1 MRHDII
7 RKRCVCAILAA
18 GLLATSACGQSAAK
32 APNDNTD
39 TTEQTADATDK
50 SGQTKDADSDT
61 APAGNTASDEKE
73 VVSLNAG
80 SYDFARPLLITRN
93 EESEESSVTPSVPE
107 YTVAADLSNVAN
119 ADRFYLQKDWIK
131 HLAQDGF
138 FVQDSSG
145 GEFFEI
151 YEWNRYS
158 MTPNFITVDSLMHS
172 YHLFFSYIMKQTE
185 KGELYDRLVS
195 LTDNMLE
202 LCKNQK
208 LEMMACDT
216 MDDYTNA
223 IGKAADR
230 NIAFFAVAKVL
241 LEPGTDPA
249 PLCDVCD
256 SEVLGVVKDELARIN
271 AEAGIDLSPLMDG
284 TGEMEDYTQYKP
296 RGYYDTDET
305 LRRYFRA
312 MMWYGR
318 RNFTQTHETL
328 DMSAMLMALAMDE
341 KAYEDWVTIYS
352 VTSFFA
358 GESDDNGI
366 CEYRAL
372 AGEAFG
378 TDPGKITGLMIASN
392 QNAWKSFHEM
402 SAKLDPPAINSV
414 PTWDDGGATDK
425 VATNAGFRF
434 MGQRFSLDAAIF
446 QKLIYSNV
454 EENSQGDVR
463 LLPDALDV
471 TAALGS
477 DTALKILNGDL
488 GAGDYKNYNENMEQ
502 LRNDIKNAPAKS
514 WYASLYAGWLDTL
527 RPLLKEKGKGYPF
540 FMQNENWQKKNLE
553 SFLGSYTELK
563 HDTVLYSKQV
573 IAEMGGGDD
582 EEIVD
587 DRGYVEPEPEVFGRF
602 YTLAVDTMNGL
613 SDLGILDGGIKM
625 DLIKL
630 SGIAEKL
637 KTISEKELRGELPSD
652 DEFEFIRCYGGE
664 IEHFWQ
670 EACRDDADSEWFTSE
685 EFPAAVVVDIATDPN
700 GSVLEVATD
709 NPASITVVVPV
720 DGKLLLARGSVYS
733 FYEFANPL
741 DDRMT
746 DTEWRVLMGISPDEN
761 GEFHWERE
769 GVPDKPEWTTSYR
782 VKYNYDE

>member
-1 MRHDII
+1 MLN
-7 RKRCVCAILAA
+7 RCICVLLTA
-18 GLLATSACGQSAAK
+18 GLVTVSGCGKNTVTENAPDPGDVSVNVEAPGNDGDSAAALTQDDK
-32 APNDNTD
+32 AS
-39 TTEQTADATDK
+39 EDK
-50 SGQTKDADSDT
+50 SGNAKD
-61 APAGNTASDEKE
+61 
-73 VVSLNAG
+73 VVSIKG
-80 SYDFARPLLITRN
+80 SDYDFVRPVLIDKSGDDNT
-93 EESEESSVTPSVPE
+93 EVITPAVPA
-107 YTVAADLSNVAN
+107 YTVAPDLSNVSN

-138 FVQDSSG
+138 FVSEGSG

-158 MTPNFITVDSLMHS
+158 MSPNFITVDSLMHS
-172 YHLFFSYIMKQTE
+172 YHLYFAYIMKQTE
-185 KGELYDRLVS
+185 KGKLYDRLVS
-195 LTDNMLE
+195 LTDRMLD
-202 LCKNQK
+202 LCRNQK
-208 LEMMACDT
+208 MEMYACDT
-216 MDDYTNA
+216 MDDHTKE

-241 LEPGTDPA
+241 LDPETDPA
-249 PLCDVCD
+249 ALVDGDVLETVNEELSYIRAESGI
-256 SEVLGVVKDELARIN
+256 SE
-271 AEAGIDLSPLMDG
+271 SPLMKG

-305 LRRYFRA
+305 LKKYFRA

-318 RNFTQTHETL
+318 RNFKQTLETL
-328 DMSAMLMALAMDE
+328 DMSALLMALAMDE
-341 KAYEDWVTIYS
+341 EAYEDWAAIYS
-352 VTSFFA
+352 ITSFFA

-372 AGEAFG
+372 AREAFG
-378 TDPGKITGLMIASN
+378 TEPSKLNGLMVISN
-392 QNAWKSFHEM
+392 RDGWERFHEM
-402 SAKLDPPAINSV
+402 SARLDPPAINSV
-414 PTWDDGGATDK
+414 PMWDDAGATDK
-425 VATNAGFRF
+425 VTTNAGFRF

-446 QKLIYSNV
+446 QKLIYSSV
-454 EENSQGDVR
+454 EENSDGDVR
-463 LLPDALDV
+463 MLPNSLDV

-477 DTALKILNGDL
+477 DTALKILNEDY
-488 GAGDYKNYNENMEQ
+488 GAGDFKNYAENMEQ
-502 LRNDIKNAPAKS
+502 LRKDIANAPDKS

-527 RPLLKEKGKGYPF
+527 RPLLKEKGEGYPF

-573 IAEMGGGDD
+573 IAEMGGDDD
-582 EEIVD
+582 EEILD

-613 SDLGILDGGIKM
+613 SDLGVLEGGIKM

-652 DEFEFIRCYGGE
+652 DEFEFIRSYGGE

-670 EACRDDADSEWFTSE
+670 EAYRDDADSDWFTSA
-685 EFPAAVVVDIATDPN
+685 EFPAALVVDIATDPN
-700 GSVLEVATD
+700 GSVLEVAND
-709 NPASITVVVPV
+709 NPARIMAVVPV
-720 DGKLLLARGSVYS
+720 DGKLVLASGSVYS
-733 FYEFANPL
+733 FYEFENPM

-746 DTEWRVLMGISPDEN
+746 DHEWRVKMGIDPDEN
-761 GEFHWERE
+761 GEYHWERE
-769 GVPDKPEWTTSYR
+769 DVPDKPAWTSSYR
-782 VKYNYDE
+782 VEYNYDE